1 MALLVRSFQLL
12 PGRGVIWVK
21 GWEGPWG
28 PGKQC
33 SSLLWTL
40 RVVSIID
47 CVRFAFECTLE
58 CLLFVSLR
66 LQCCGS
72 LRTGII
78 YNYISHTDQWT
89 TVRVVVDQWVVWQ
102 SEWVGS
108 SDGDPPFLLICQP
121 RVISGSQI
129 IYIVMFLYMRY
140 LTSNS
145 FLKNITSD
153 RHNIAYG

>member
-66 LQCCGS
+66 LQYCGS

-89 TVRVVVDQWVVWQ
+89 TVRVVVDRSLTPWGQGLGRQGWVYWLPPNPQYLAQ
-102 SEWVGS
+102 SLSHHRCSINSCWPSQQG
-108 SDGDPPFLLICQP
+108 GKYL
-121 RVISGSQI
+121 ISGSIQPEQ
-129 IYIVMFLYMRY
+129 
-140 LTSNS
+140 
-145 FLKNITSD
+145 KK
-153 RHNIAYG
+153 

>member
-1 MALLVRSFQLL
+1 MALLVRSFLLL
-12 PGRGVIWVK
+12 PGLGVIRVK

-28 PGKQC
+28 SGKQR

-40 RVVSIID
+40 RVSIID
-47 CVRFAFECTLE
+47 CVHFAFECTLE

-66 LQCCGS
+66 LQYCGS

-89 TVRVVVDQWVVWQ
+89 VVRVVVDQWVVWQ

-121 RVISGSQI
+121 RVISGIQI
-129 IYIVMFLYMRY
+129 IYTVMFLYMRY

-145 FLKNITSD
+145 FFKNITSD